1 MADADQLAAD
11 VAALRD
17 ELARV
22 GVLPEGA
29 AQGAAADL
37 IRQHLEE
44 HKQHAATLADAANAV
59 AKAVNDRKALVAE
72 RDAAMPTPGQIAEA
86 EAAVAQAAAALGDG
100 SGTDTEFRNA
110 TDRLADL
117 LAQKK
122 AAEEKFNRGEQDAA
136 QTLEGSTAD
145 LPDPNSPTGSPL
157 GALAPLAQMLSQ
169 MHPQPS
175 PQAPGGGDPSQ
186 MQPQI
191 DPNAALLDSL
201 LPEDDDSSSTFDGK
215 PLDAGLFP
223 AGAGTTHTSSDEI
236 PQPTTING
244 AYTPADVSGRA
255 ANSFTPTGAPT
266 LAGAPGTAP
275 MGGMGMAPPMAGMGQ
290 QGASNGAA
298 SKKTGN
304 QTPILD
310 DDPDFTGAD
319 IARNIATSGVI
330 GRDYQSHT
338 GGR

>member
-17 ELARV
+17 ELGRV
-22 GVLPEGA
+22 GVLPEA
-29 AQGAAADL
+29 VAQGAAADL

-44 HKQHAATLADAANAV
+44 HKQHAATLAEAANAV
-59 AKAVNDRKALVAE
+59 AKAVNERKALVAE
-72 RDAAMPTPGQIAEA
+72 RDAAMPTPEQITEA
-86 EAAVAQAAAALGDG
+86 ETAVAKAAAALGDG
-100 SGTDTEFRNA
+100 TGTDTEFRNA

-122 AAEEKFNRGEQDAA
+122 AAEEKFQRGEQDAA
-136 QTLEGSTAD
+136 QTLDGSTAD
-145 LPDPNSPTGSPL
+145 LPDPNSTSGSPL
-157 GALAPLAQMLSQ
+157 GALAPLAQMLGQ

-175 PQAPGGGDPSQ
+175 PQAPGAGDPSQ

-201 LPEDDDSSSTFDGK
+201 LPGGDDSSSTYGDK
-215 PLDAGLFP
+215 PIDAGLFP
-223 AGAGTTHTSSDEI
+223 PGAGTTHTSSDEI
-236 PQPTTING
+236 PQPSTITG

-255 ANSFTPTGAPT
+255 ANSFTATGTPT

-275 MGGMGMAPPMAGMGQ
+275 MGGMPMVPPMGGMGQ
-290 QGASNGAA
+290 GAANGAA

-304 QTPILD
+304 QTPILE